1 MSSHDVIVVGVGAMG
16 SATCLALA
24 RRGVRVLGLERHGIP
39 HDQGSSHG
47 QSRMIRCAYYE
58 HPDYVPLL
66 LRAWDLWL
74 ELADD
79 AGRAQLFD
87 TGGLY
92 VGPPGSEFVE
102 ASLHAAGTY
111 DLEHE
116 RLDRDQLRDRF
127 PQFELPDDYV
137 GMFETKAGFLVPEWC
152 IEDQVRLARAHGA
165 EIREHEPVEDWSAD
179 AGGVTVRTAQ
189 GTSTA
194 QHLVLCGGA
203 WMPTLQQAA
212 LPLQV
217 TRQVLGWMRPVDPA
231 PLTLGT
237 LPVWAIDCP
246 GEGQLYGFPITD
258 GVPGPSGFKAAMHAA
273 GDPTDP
279 HTIDRQA
286 AAGDESTFLDRVRTW
301 IPTAGTDVETM
312 RICMYTNTVD
322 EHFILDHHPHFEHV
336 TIATGFSGHGFKMSS
351 VIGEVLADLST
362 EGGTDHPVEF
372 LGHARFV

>member
-1 MSSHDVIVVGVGAMG
+1 MSSYDVIVVGVGAMG

-74 ELADD
+74 ELAED
-79 AGRAQLFD
+79 AGRTQLFD

-102 ASLHAAGTY
+102 ASLHAASTY
-111 DLEHE
+111 GLDHE
-116 RLDRDQLRDRF
+116 RLDRAQLHDRF
-127 PQFELPDDYV
+127 PQFKLPDDYV

-165 EIREHEPVEDWSAD
+165 EIREHEPVEDWSVD
-179 AGGVTVRTAQ
+179 AGGATVRTAQ
-189 GTSTA
+189 GTCTA
-194 QHLVLCGGA
+194 RHLVLCGGA
-203 WMPTLQQAA
+203 WMPTLLQAD

-258 GVPGPSGFKAAMHAA
+258 DVPGPSGFKAAMHAA
-273 GDPTDP
+273 GNAADP
-279 HTIDRQA
+279 HTIDRQPTV
-286 AAGDESTFLDRVRTW
+286 GDESTFLDRVRRW
-301 IPTAGTDVETM
+301 IPAAGTDVEAM
-312 RICMYTNTVD
+312 RVCMYTNTVD
-322 EHFILDHHPHFEHV
+322 EHFILDRHPEFEHV

-362 EGGTDHPVEF
+362 EGRTDHPVEF
-372 LGHARFV
+372 LGHGRFV